1 MVKHLHKLLFSVSL
15 SEELYNKYNEFN
27 DHKVNTMPTI
37 LCSVGLWICTYVN
50 MIYKA
55 SDNLRSNMI
64 PEEYKGFV
72 YINLILFIITF
83 ILSLVICLMNYL
95 KAYHAISMNEYI
107 VFVKF
112 KIYSCFIQDLNL
124 IIAVISFSTLLIL
137 KVLIGKCQNSNLMI
151 SSYKSIYCNHSYDSN
166 DIPSKVLL
174 TLVLCPLA
182 YSCLSSGTRFW
193 AVLTS
198 YVLSII
204 AIFYAINYM
213 GIWTDYFLFM
223 LYLIFCCSLII
234 YESER
239 QKLQL
244 FLSNCDLQI
253 QIVENHRLE
262 KETRT
267 SEMRYMIYNL
277 GSTIKDVSLCLFSNT
292 DI

>member
-1 MVKHLHKLLFSVSL
+1 MVKQLHKLFFNVSL

-27 DHKVNTMPTI
+27 DRKVNTIPTI
-37 LCSVGLWICTYVN
+37 LCSFALWIFTIIQI
-50 MIYKA
+50 IYKA
-55 SDNLRSNMI
+55 SKNLNSNMI

-72 YINLILFIITF
+72 YINLLLFIITF
-83 ILSLVICLMNYL
+83 IFSLITSLIFYL
-95 KAYHAISMNEYI
+95 KAYHAAFMDEYI

-112 KIYSCFIQDLNL
+112 KIYSCLIQDLNL
-124 IIAVISFSTLLIL
+124 IFTIVSFSTLLIL
-137 KVLIGKCQNSNLMI
+137 KVMIGKCQNS
-151 SSYKSIYCNHSYDSN
+151 SFTSYKSLYCNQSYDSN
-166 DIPSKVLL
+166 DIPGTLL
-174 TLVLCPLA
+174 VVLVLSPHA
-182 YSCLSSGTRFW
+182 YPCLSTGTRFW

-198 YVLSII
+198 YVLSVIV
-204 AIFYAINYM
+204 IFYTITYM
-213 GIWTDYFLFM
+213 GVWAEYPHFALYFL
-223 LYLIFCCSLII
+223 LGCYLMI

-253 QIVENHRLE
+253 QIVENQRLE

-277 GSTIKDVSLCLFSNT
+277 GSTIKDVSLCLFSCT